1 MYRVVFCPNNSL
13 LEEAETL
20 AKEWD
25 MPIQIGDSGRTESLD
40 FDRSVVS
47 TIAIPVEH
55 HFEFNIE
62 YDEVTV
68 GGNYRIN
75 YVNDF
80 VECKEVKLFVHK
92 GENSWELTT
101 FLRDDHALVTSVIPN
116 SPGVYT
122 LKAYQ
127 GDRLL
132 ASDEFG
138 VDGE

>member
-1 MYRVVFCPNNSL
+1 
-13 LEEAETL
+13 
-20 AKEWD
+20 
-25 MPIQIGDSGRTESLD
+25 MPCRGPWASILHLPSSHQ
-40 FDRSVVS
+40 
-47 TIAIPVEH
+47 
-55 HFEFNIE
+55 
-62 YDEVTV
+62 
-68 GGNYRIN
+68 
-75 YVNDF
+75 
-80 VECKEVKLFVHK
+80 ECKEVKLFVHK